1 MIFYSIP
8 AKKLILLS
16 VKSAVR
22 AKKKLHSIRR
32 IQSFPYSVQNQV
44 HSLLPLQL
52 SVLKLRDV
60 KYAIRA
66 KKELHSIRRIQSFPY
81 SVQKKLHSL
90 PLQLS
95 VRAKKITVIFLISTY
110 LSFTKYLIPHGTIA
124 LLFNYSSHLLP
135 ISNDAF

>member
-52 SVLKLRDV
+52 SVLKLRD
-60 KYAIRA
+60 KIITFY
-66 KKELHSIRRIQSFPY
+66 PY
-81 SVQKKLHSL
+81 NPIFSL
-90 PLQLS
+90 LGP
-95 VRAKKITVIFLISTY
+95 KKITFSTLTIIRTGQKDYSNFFDFYIPFLY
-110 LSFTKYLIPHGTIA
+110 EIPHSSRNDCFTI
-124 LLFNYSSHLLP
+124 
-135 ISNDAF
+135 